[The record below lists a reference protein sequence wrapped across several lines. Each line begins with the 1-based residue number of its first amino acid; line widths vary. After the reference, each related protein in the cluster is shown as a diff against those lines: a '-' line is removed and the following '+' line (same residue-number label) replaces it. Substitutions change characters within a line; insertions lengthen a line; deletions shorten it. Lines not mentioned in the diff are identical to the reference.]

1 MDHPAVQAF
10 LLQGKPCYENPK
22 EARVSGLSEEEAE
35 RLHLHSLSV
44 HLPILTHVL

>member
-1 MDHPAVQAF
+1 MDHPSVQAF
-10 LLQGKPCYENPK
+10 LLQGKSCYENPK
-22 EARVSGLSEEEAE
+22 EARVSGLSEEDE